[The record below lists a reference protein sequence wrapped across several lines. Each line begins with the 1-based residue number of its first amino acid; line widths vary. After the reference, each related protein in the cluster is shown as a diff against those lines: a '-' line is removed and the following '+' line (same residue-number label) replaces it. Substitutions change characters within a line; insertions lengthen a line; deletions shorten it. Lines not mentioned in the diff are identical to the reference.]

1 MAGSLNKVFLIG
13 RLGGNPEVRSTSTGQ
28 DVANF
33 NIATDESYTAKNG
46 DKVQNTEWHKIVVWG
61 KQTEFVANYLH
72 KGSLVY
78 IEGKIETRK
87 WKDQSGADRYTTEV
101 KADKVIGLDKKSDD
115 NFPGS
120 GENNSLGKNIDPFDW
135 PTGNI
140 DEENKIKG
148 FPQESSLMDEPPF

>member
-1 MAGSLNKVFLIG
+1 MIG

-33 NIATDESYTAKNG
+33 SIATDEFYTANNG
-46 DKVQNTEWHKIVVWG
+46 DKIQKTEWHKIVVWG
-61 KQTEFVANYLH
+61 RQAEFVANYLH

-87 WKDQSGADRYTTEV
+87 WKDQSGTDRYTTEV
-101 KADKVIGLDKKSDD
+101 KADRVTGLEKKSDET
-115 NFPGS
+115 FPGPGRS
-120 GENNSLGKNIDPFDW
+120 TAPIINDNPFDW
-135 PTGNI
+135 PGGNT
-140 DEENKIKG
+140 DEEFTTKG